1 MAYQNGTYT
10 DPTDLLQKLVT
21 WLVGLGYTQD
31 MALTQVTG
39 GYGTG
44 WRAHLHKGDL
54 YVHLFAAVS
63 ASSLHFSNAYYEANK
78 CWGIC
83 LYVSSSFDADKAF
96 HHQHTGAP
104 HGYGYTTS
112 YVGQVFLNLG
122 SAAGVAYHFI
132 DDGDHI
138 RVITERQAGVFGY
151 LMWGPEV
158 EKYGAW
164 TGGRYFLGST
174 AVYGG
179 SSRTYGVGVLTTAGC
194 PSSGTSDSG
203 LPPSFYLRADV
214 DTFTGL
220 WLSND
225 DNGGMPGSASE
236 WTGLYTGRRV
246 HTPALN
252 LGQPSYGPST
262 EIPGYPQAVV
272 DRLTSQVNGQ
282 TLLLPL
288 TLYAQ
293 RDGGGWSPLGVL
305 PGVCASNATRKGY
318 APGSTSLIGA
328 ETWQHFPNFSVRRP
342 A

>member
-1 MAYQNGTYT
+1 MAYQNGTYA
-10 DPTDLLQKLVT
+10 DPKDLLQQLVS

-39 GYGTG
+39 GLGTG
-44 WRAHLHKGDL
+44 WRATLHKGDL
-54 YVHLFAAVS
+54 YVHLFASMGA
-63 ASSLHFSNAYYEANK
+63 AAGHFSNSYYDSSP
-78 CWGIC
+78 CWGLC
-83 LYVSSSFDADKAF
+83 LYLSSAFDASKAF

-164 TGGRYFLGST
+164 TGGRYFLGSA
-174 AVYGG
+174 AVYAG
-179 SSRTYGVGVLTTAGC
+179 SSRTSGVGATKTSDC
-194 PSSGTSDSG
+194 PSAGTAESR
-203 LPPSFYLRADV
+203 LPPCFYLRADV

-220 WLSND
+220 WLSNC
-225 DNGGMPGSASE
+225 NIGGMPGDNYAWSA
-236 WTGLYTGRRV
+236 LYTGRQV
-246 HTPALN
+246 KTPALN
-252 LGQPSYGPST
+252 SGQPAYGPST

-272 DRLTSQVNGQ
+272 DRLTSQANGQ
-282 TLLLPL
+282 ALLLPL

-305 PGVCASNATRKGY
+305 PGVCASNATLKGY
-318 APGSTSLIGA
+318 APGSTSTIGS
-328 ETWQHFPNFSVRRP
+328 ETWQHFHNFSVRRG